1 MIKKLTLI
9 TILLFIFNLSLFPI
23 IITTNNYTGYYGSIK
38 EEVNDLFYAVK
49 YNDIDG
55 ITNSLEW
62 IGEDL
67 NNIIWLIEGGYGMIG
82 SRFQTIEQTPL
93 TYAVECDNLKSI
105 DTLLKLGANIDKT
118 ILWHDAEI
126 TLTHFI
132 FALIE
137 KHYKAASFLI
147 KKGANI
153 GAKNE
158 MGETALM
165 YACMDK
171 SIHRYDEYDILNP
184 DIVKSLIK
192 AGMNI
197 NNINEVNNEGNTALL
212 YAIYTYRW
220 VILDAKKNSDY
231 SYYKNKDE
239 LPTFETI
246 KLLIDNGA
254 NVNIRNKNGD
264 TPLSLSKELPE
275 ITKLLKDAGAYL
287 E

>member
-1 MIKKLTLI
+1 MIKKITLI
-9 TILLFIFNLSLFPI
+9 TILLFIFNLSLFPL
-23 IITTNNYTGYYGSIK
+23 IITTNSYFGYDNWIK
-38 EEVNDLFYAVK
+38 EDVNDLFYAVK
-49 YNDIDG
+49 YNDIKG

-67 NNIIWLIEGGYGMIG
+67 NNIIRLIEGGYGMVG
-82 SRFQTIEQTPL
+82 GKFQTVEQTPL

-105 DTLLKLGANIDKT
+105 DILLKFGANIEKT

-126 TLTHFI
+126 TLTPLM

-137 KHYKAASFLI
+137 KSYKSASFLI

-153 GAKNE
+153 NVRNE
-158 MGETALM
+158 IGQTALM
-165 YACMDK
+165 YACMNK
-171 SIHRYDEYDILNP
+171 SYKSYDILNP
-184 DIVKSLIK
+184 DLIKSLIK

-197 NNINEVNNEGNTALL
+197 NNINEVDNEGNTALL
-212 YAIYTYRW
+212 YAIYTYICLQDEYYG
-220 VILDAKKNSDY
+220 VIDNYSEEHIDA
-231 SYYKNKDE
+231 

-264 TPLSLSKELPE
+264 TPLSLSKEFPKL
-275 ITKLLKDAGAYL
+275 TKLLKDKGAYL